1 MQASLDDDTFAD
13 PAAARFAT
21 AKPGAEPL
29 RESVTFVISVTAD
42 TATVDPLAFTL
53 FGVDYAVESLAE
65 EDGVVSMVLRGQCP
79 AAYTAETL
87 TIGSRELS
95 PSQSC
100 SDTAELTLMAD
111 TQAGTLVDGS
121 VLTLTVVS
129 DHVTTADPSEGMG
142 HRRGSIRGTICA
154 LPDTILGESACIPLM
169 LFVPPL
175 VVVGSLLLVVG
186 VTNPLVLSGAG
197 FVTMAGMAALMA
209 PGPLMI
215 VGFVLAS
222 LGVGAALLLVRR

>member
-1 MQASLDDDTFAD
+1 
-13 PAAARFAT
+13 
-21 AKPGAEPL
+21 
-29 RESVTFVISVTAD
+29 
-42 TATVDPLAFTL
+42 
-53 FGVDYAVESLAE
+53 
-65 EDGVVSMVLRGQCP
+65 
-79 AAYTAETL
+79 
-87 TIGSRELS
+87 
-95 PSQSC
+95 
-100 SDTAELTLMAD
+100 MAD
-111 TQAGTLVDGS
+111 AQAGTLVDGS